1 MRLCP
6 YCGHSNPEEAT
17 ACRKCDGV
25 FFSRPAP
32 LLPTPRT
39 YWIGP
44 EKARVI
50 RNRSLAAVALG
61 LMVKVYWGGYGPWPV
76 IDYPPWAVLRP
87 WLEPLLLYCGG
98 AGYFVGWVL
107 EFI

>member
-6 YCGHSNPEEAT
+6 YCGHSNPDDAT
-17 ACRKCDGV
+17 ECRKCDGS
-25 FFSRPAP
+25 FFSQSLPPAFAQKS
-32 LLPTPRT
+32 

-44 EKARVI
+44 EKARSI
-50 RNRSLAAVALG
+50 RNKALAAVALG

-76 IDYPPWAVLRP
+76 IDYPPWAGIRP

-98 AGYFVGWVL
+98 VGYIAGWVL
-107 EFI
+107 DFI